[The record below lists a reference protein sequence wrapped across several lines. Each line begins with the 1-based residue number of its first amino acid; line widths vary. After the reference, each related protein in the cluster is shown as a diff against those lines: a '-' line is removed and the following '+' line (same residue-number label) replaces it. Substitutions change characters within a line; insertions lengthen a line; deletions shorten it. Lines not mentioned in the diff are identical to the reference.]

1 MSERTALVACDL
13 DRTLIYSAAALG
25 LGEPDS
31 AAPALVVAEVYQ
43 GVPISFLT
51 RRAQALLGALAAAA
65 VFVPTTTRTLAQY
78 ERVRLFEAPPA
89 FAVTTNGARIIVD
102 GHPDGDWAAA
112 VRALLASACAPLDE
126 LADHLAKLA
135 DPRWTLSRRV
145 AEDLFCYLVVNRA
158 ELPASFV
165 AELAAWCEPLGW
177 AVSLQGRKIYAVPR
191 PLTKSA
197 ALAEIARRTGATRL
211 LAAGDSLL
219 DADLLDAAEAGVR
232 PAHGELEDVGWHRVH
247 VAVTSATGV
256 LAAEEILSRL
266 LSAVGGVR
274 PGFPHAHRE

>member
-1 MSERTALVACDL
+1 MKPLVGCDL

-25 LGEPDS
+25 LGEPDA
-31 AAPALVVAEVYQ
+31 AAPRLVVAEVYQ

-51 RRAQALLGALAAAA
+51 RRAEALLAQLAAAA

-89 FAVTTNGARIIVD
+89 FAVTTNGGRIIVD
-102 GHPDGDWAAA
+102 GRPDEDWAGVVA
-112 VRALLASACAPLDE
+112 ALLASACAPLAE
-126 LADHLAKLA
+126 LAEHIDKVA
-135 DPRWTLSRRV
+135 DPRWTLSSRV

-158 ELPASFV
+158 ELPATFV
-165 AELAAWCEPLGW
+165 AELTAWCEPLGW

-191 PLTKSA
+191 PLTKGA
-197 ALAEIARRTGATRL
+197 ALAEIGRRSGSSRL

-219 DADLLDAAEAGVR
+219 DADLLDAAQFGVR
-232 PAHGELEDVGWHRVH
+232 PAHGELADLNWHRDH

-266 LSAVGGVR
+266 LAACG
-274 PGFPHAHRE
+274 E